1 MRVKSR
7 PVYKRAKCDSK
18 ACAACAACAL
28 EVGGMKDASLEIGFA
43 WH

>member
-18 ACAACAACAL
+18 ACALEEAL
-28 EVGGMKDASLEIGFA
+28 EEVGGMKDASLEIGFA